1 LITKYNIEPLKNQ
14 IEETLLGLAIGDAMG
29 VPVEFC
35 SRETLQLDSV
45 LGFQGFGTH
54 IQLPG
59 TFSDDS
65 LICFCL
71 VESLI
76 EGFTID
82 NLAQKMV

>member
-35 SRETLQLDSV
+35 SRETLQLDPV

-54 IQLPG
+54 IQLQG

-65 LICFCL
+65 SLCFCL
-71 VESLI
+71 VESFI
-76 EGFTID
+76 EGFTLD
-82 NLAQKMV
+82 KLAQKIA